1 MFLAYVLPTVVNMV
15 CSACGATSSHNIVT
29 AAKLLTNDVPTH
41 AYMDGFKYLILP
53 IAQVNHFNGPNPHLL

>member
-1 MFLAYVLPTVVNMV
+1 MV